1 MATRAKQRRQQE
13 EREAEE
19 RERGDEAVLIALVLL
34 LLAPLPFLVF
44 SRRCIRLLATA
55 GIGALATAT
64 VLAIIGPAAVKFAT
78 GEDDLAPDLEPDEG
92 PAVATMRRNAVGRRA
107 RYILA
112 AARRVSEGGSAKAER
127 ALFGAHLRARKGA
140 SRARGRS
147 IGLLRN
153 GGRSWAGLPP
163 AIPGRRRSASHH
175 TAGTSRHW
183 RHPASV
189 GRGPCTEGTAGAS
202 RWRLG
207 LKRRCYPEHKKLPV
221 SGFHRVRSRALTMG
235 AMKLGVR

>member
-127 ALFGAHLRARKGA
+127 ALFGAHLRAEEGRVEGA
-140 SRARGRS
+140 RAIDRAAEKWGPVLGWFATRDTRTTPECFASHGGNFSALAPPS
-147 IGLLRN
+147 IGWPGTLH
-153 GGRSWAGLPP
+153 GGNCRCKPVAPWPEAAMLP
-163 AIPGRRRSASHH
+163 
-175 TAGTSRHW
+175 
-183 RHPASV
+183 
-189 GRGPCTEGTAGAS
+189 
-202 RWRLG
+202 
-207 LKRRCYPEHKKLPV
+207 
-221 SGFHRVRSRALTMG
+221 
-235 AMKLGVR
+235 